1 MYPAYLLIITKHM
14 KLRFLLTVL
23 LALGA
28 VSASAQ
34 NTDTKART
42 RFGLYGDLGL
52 NSHSANFQKL
62 PGVPSCCPRYE
73 SGSGSGISLG
83 ALMEFPLADN
93 LLLSLRGGYS
103 SLNATLSTTE
113 PLPVIINGQLTNIFS
128 EHSVA
133 ATLSS
138 IGIEPL
144 IGYRIFGDM
153 YLQIGGRL
161 GFTMQKAYAQKEQI
175 MAEYPGTFGDG
186 RRVNNELS
194 GDIPNA
200 AGIAASLMVGGSY
213 DLPLNKDRTFI
224 LAPEVFYSLG
234 LNQLASDLD
243 WKANSLR
250 LGLALK
256 YSPKPAPAVP
266 VEPVKE
272 VVPERKEI
280 VVEKAK
286 TYALSASV
294 SAVSVDEAG
303 NESPKATSFRVEEFV
318 SSQMSPLL
326 NYIFFEEN
334 SSELPARYT
343 RLDKGATNDFQ
354 VEKLRDASTIDVYYQ
369 VLNVIGKRLTQTPSA
384 SITLTGS
391 NADVGIEKNNTAL
404 SRSRA
409 ESIKNYFVTNWNID
423 ESRVKIDAPRNLPEK
438 PSNPEKPE
446 GAAENRRVEIRASM
460 PEIIDPVIIND
471 TIVTATPMIRFRPK
485 ATAEAGLFSWKLTA
499 SQKGKTLKEFS
510 GRSTLDEVIE
520 WKSDEDRRSIPRT
533 SEPIRYALDVRDQAG
548 QAAGATGDLPV
559 ELISIQKKRS
569 EQLEDKQI
577 DRYNLILFDFDKADL
592 SNTNSKL
599 VDFIKRKISP
609 DATVTI
615 TGYSDDVGDDDYNL
629 RLSGERAR
637 SAARALNAKGA
648 VVKGVGET
656 QPLFVNNLP
665 EGRFYNRTVEI
676 VVVTPIKK

>member
-1 MYPAYLLIITKHM
+1 M
-14 KLRFLLTVL
+14 KLRLFLIL
-23 LALGA
+23 LLIAGS

-34 NTDTKART
+34 NTADKVRT
-42 RFGLYGDLGL
+42 RYGIYGDFGL
-52 NSHSANFQKL
+52 NTHSANFQKL

-73 SGSGSGISLG
+73 DGSGSGISLG
-83 ALMEFPLADN
+83 ALMEFPLAEN
-93 LLLSLRGGYS
+93 MLLSMRVGYS
-103 SLNATLSTTE
+103 SLNATLKTTE
-113 PLPVIINGQLTNIFS
+113 PLPVIINGQLTDIFS

-138 IGIEPL
+138 VGIEPL
-144 IGYRIFGDM
+144 VGYKVFGDM
-153 YLQIGGRL
+153 YLQLGGRL
-161 GFTMQKAYAQKEQI
+161 GLMMQKGYEQKEQI
-175 MAEYPGTFGDG
+175 KDGYPGTFGDG

-200 AGIAASLMVGGSY
+200 SGIAASLMFGGSY

-234 LNQLASDLD
+234 LNQIASDLD
-243 WKANSLR
+243 WKANTLR
-250 LGLALK
+250 FGIALK
-256 YSPKPAPAVP
+256 YSPKPAVAAPS
-266 VEPVKE
+266 EPVKE

-280 VVEKAK
+280 AVEKAK
-286 TYALSASV
+286 TYALSASI
-294 SAVSVDEAG
+294 SAVSVDAAG
-303 NESPKATSFRVEEFV
+303 NETPKATSFRVEEFV

-326 NYIFFEEN
+326 NYIFFDEN
-334 SSELPARYT
+334 SSDLPARYT

-369 VLNVIGKRLTQTPSA
+369 VLNVIGKRMTQAPPSA
-384 SITLTGS
+384 SITLTGT
-391 NADVGIEKNNTAL
+391 NADVGAEKGNTAL

-409 ESIKNYFVTNWNID
+409 ESIKNYLVTNWNID
-423 ESRVKIDAPRNLPEK
+423 ESRIKIDAPRNLPEK

-446 GAAENRRVEIRASM
+446 GAAENRRVEIRASL

-485 ATAEAGLFSWKLTA
+485 AVAEAGLFSWKLTA
-499 SQKGKTLKEFS
+499 SQKGKTLKEFT

-520 WKSDEDRRSIPRT
+520 WKSDEDRRTIPRT
-533 SEPIRYALDVRDQAG
+533 DEPIRYALDVRDQAG

-592 SNTNSKL
+592 SATNTKL
-599 VDFIKRKISP
+599 VDFIKKKISP

-615 TGYSDDVGDDDYNL
+615 TGYSDDVGDDEYNL
-629 RLSGERAR
+629 RLSGERAK

-648 VVKGVGET
+648 TVKGVGET

-676 VVVTPIKK
+676 VVITPVKK